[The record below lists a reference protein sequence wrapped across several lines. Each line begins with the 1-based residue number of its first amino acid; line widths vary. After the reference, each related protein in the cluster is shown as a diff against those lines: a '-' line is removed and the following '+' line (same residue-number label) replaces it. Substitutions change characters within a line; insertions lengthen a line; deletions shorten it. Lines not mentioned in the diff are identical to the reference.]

1 MKAHIATLSSHH
13 YMWLMQ
19 VNPQFYAFRWI
30 TLLLTQDFPFPDVV
44 RLWDSLFSDPAG
56 RTNCLLRTCVAML
69 MNIRQE
75 LLQGDFAQNIKL
87 LQRYPPV
94 DVHAIIHKAMQLALD
109 T

>member
-1 MKAHIATLSSHH
+1 
-13 YMWLMQ
+13 MQ

-44 RLWDSLFSDPAG
+44 RLWDSIFSDAAG
-56 RTNCLLRTCVAML
+56 RTDCLLRICVAML

-75 LLQGDFAQNIKL
+75 LLEGDFAQNIKL

-94 DVHAIIHKAMQLALD
+94 DVHAIIHQAVQLKADNL
-109 T
+109 